1 MRAHGVFTVEKQGGI
16 LFVDGRGPW
25 NEEAAHAYKQELVDA
40 ANSMGESPWAILVV
54 MHGLCL
60 LTPETE
66 AEFIK
71 LTRHRMSLGMTSTAL
86 VLSDT
91 QGRKMTENQFSR
103 IYAEAGLSD
112 FAFFETAEEAYSWL
126 DKQGYKTAV

>member
-1 MRAHGVFTVEKQGGI
+1 MRAHGVYTVEKQGGV

-25 NEEAAHAYKQELVDA
+25 NEETAYAYRQDLINAAD
-40 ANSMGESPWAILVV
+40 SMGESPWAILVV

-60 LTPETE
+60 LTPDTET
-66 AEFIK
+66 EFIK

-86 VLSDT
+86 VMSDVE
-91 QGRKMTENQFSR
+91 GRRMTEDQFSR

-112 FAFFETAEEAYSWL
+112 FAFFDSTDDAYAWL
-126 DKQGYKTAV
+126 ELQGYKKAG